1 MNPSQP
7 HQLHYQESC
16 VCVGLRVYLLAD
28 KDPHFPLKGSSSTGH
43 CCLSWFPT
51 VFLLG
56 SFINLLFQ
64 GDFIRTLLD
73 YTVPVK
79 WSRSVTSDSLWPH
92 RLQPTS
98 LLSPWNFPGKSTG
111 GGCHFLLQYCPKS
124 YTKSFTQSVITLAH
138 CLSNHPIPTPF
149 PCLLPPLTHPPHT
162 LLNECPIPVGP
173 PLYSSQDALSV
184 LPLFL
189 QSSCHVSP
197 FTYHPSPRSSSNT
210 FLSKKS
216 ISNVE

>member
-1 MNPSQP
+1 MNPSRP

-16 VCVGLRVYLLAD
+16 VCVGLRVYLLVD

-56 SFINLLFQ
+56 SFINILFQ
-64 GDFIRTLLD
+64 GDFIRTLLG

-79 WSRSVTSDSLWPH
+79 WSRSVMSDSLWPH

-111 GGCHFLLQYCPKS
+111 VGCHFLLQYSPKS

-138 CLSNHPIPTPF
+138 CFSNHPIPTPF

-162 LLNECPIPVGP
+162 LLNECSIPVGP
-173 PLYSSQDALSV
+173 TFVLIPGCLIRPSFILGIFLSC
-184 LPLFL
+184 LPL
-189 QSSCHVSP
+189 HIPP
-197 FTYHPSPRSSSNT
+197 FTKIQLKY
-210 FLSKKS
+210 FLIQKS